1 MIFKKK
7 QLLKKIFKIKPKKL
21 ILLILELKIICK
33 QYTVIKMN

>member
-7 QLLKKIFKIKPKKL
+7 QQLKKTIKIKPKKL

-33 QYTVIKMN
+33 QYIVIRMN